1 MGRCTCGEC
10 SWSAL
15 ESLYLALTPLPGV
28 GCGRDPRRA
37 KGPVASLPA
46 SEKVYTLDVREYK
59 LVVGTSD
66 RSVLIYDAR

>member
-1 MGRCTCGEC
+1 MVGFWKSSPG
-10 SWSAL
+10 
-15 ESLYLALTPLPGV
+15 LTPLPGV